1 MTDGSSPHNVWKG
14 VIIKYLN
21 SGRLSV
27 LLAFAIAAVLVA
39 GYVGLGKPSETGPAE
54 GPDTEVIH
62 MEVSYGFDVKDEEKL
77 VGFAENVFT
86 GRVIEQVGSEE
97 MEDPGSGAEDSGI
110 PQTQFAVQPLENIK
124 GDLTG
129 TVTVNQQGGN
139 LKQNGDEKKVLIEG
153 DPLLEPGE
161 EYLFVTRYEDNEG
174 WHTIAAQPFG
184 KVRVEDKGERKE
196 VKEEFQQAKKKQK
209 DPLKNFSK

>member
-1 MTDGSSPHNVWKG
+1 MTDGSSSHDIWKG
-14 VIIKYLN
+14 VVMKYLN
-21 SGRLSV
+21 SGKLSV
-27 LLAFAIAAVLVA
+27 LLALAIAAILIA
-39 GYVGLGKPSETGPAE
+39 GYVGVGKPSETGSAE
-54 GPDTEVIH
+54 GPATEVIH
-62 MEVSYGFDVKDEEKL
+62 MEVSYGFEASEKEKL

-97 MEDPGSGAEDSGI
+97 MADPDSAAEGPGI
-110 PQTQFAVQPLENIK
+110 PQTQFAVETLENIK

-129 TVTVNQQGGN
+129 TVTVNQQGGD
-139 LKQNGDEKKVLIEG
+139 LKLNGNKKKVLIEG
-153 DPLLEPGE
+153 DPLLEPGG

-184 KVRVEDKGERKE
+184 KIKVEDRGKRKE